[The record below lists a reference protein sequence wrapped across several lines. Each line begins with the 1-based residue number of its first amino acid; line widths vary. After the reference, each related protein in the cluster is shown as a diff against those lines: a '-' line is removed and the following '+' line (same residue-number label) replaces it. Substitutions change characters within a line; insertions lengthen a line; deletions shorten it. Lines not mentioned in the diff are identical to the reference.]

1 MAKVVPFLRDSFNYD
16 RDAASDDSA
25 LFAFDDSLTHQ
36 SFAEECDINT
46 IMRRFGVTGVLPEA
60 VRAPT
65 YDDFSNV
72 VDYHTACNAIA
83 VAGEAFDQMSAEV
96 RARFNND
103 PQKFLEFCS
112 DEGNRS
118 EAVKM
123 GLVVPAVASLASQS
137 SAAGTPVSSDPGA
150 PGGALNPSLGTQA

>member
-1 MAKVVPFLRDSFNYD
+1 MKSVPFLRDSFNYD
-16 RDAASDDSA
+16 RDAASDDSS
-25 LFAFDDSLTHQ
+25 LSVFDDSLTHQ
-36 SFAEECDINT
+36 SFADECDINT
-46 IMRRFGVTGVLPEA
+46 IMRRFGVTGQLPEA

-65 YDDFSNV
+65 YDDFTNV

-83 VAGEAFDQMSAEV
+83 VAGEAFDQMPAEV

-112 DEGNRS
+112 NEDNRP
-118 EAVKM
+118 EAIKL

-137 SAAGTPVSSDPGA
+137 MSASAPVPGDPGA